1 MPNKTGCQ
9 WRMLPKEYPNCQTVH
24 SFYRRAKKSGLWEK
38 MNDLLV
44 AVTHVEAKRN
54 KNPSY
59 NLIDSQSAKTT
70 SASDDRGFD
79 GTSNA

>member
-1 MPNKTGCQ
+1 
-9 WRMLPKEYPNCQTVH
+9 
-24 SFYRRAKKSGLWEK
+24 